1 MRAAFPLAPAVALAL
16 CLLAVP
22 VASAPAAAAEPPR
35 AAVPVEPF
43 FRHDDHR
50 QMALSPSGRY
60 LGALV
65 PVDGRVRLSVID
77 IDAKTAKVVASMR
90 GEDIAA
96 FHWVNDN
103 RLVFSLIDLQ
113 SGLAEQRAGGL
124 FAIDRDGSNFRI
136 LAPTI
141 RELIARGQV
150 APRFTAFHGVPGDG
164 SDDIFVDTNEND
176 VDYLSIHRMN
186 TRTGRKT
193 ALVDTPPGDVVG
205 WVLDPKGQA
214 RAAVTSEKKGLA
226 SRVWWRAAAGDRWTS
241 LGEFGLRGPRML
253 PAEFD
258 GDGSLV
264 VASDIGRDT
273 LALYRYDTTKMAT
286 GALLAAHPQSDLA
299 GGLVFD
305 RRKNAIVGVEYDAA
319 RPGAAWFDD
328 DYARVQKTIDGALP
342 GKMNRLQ
349 RADAGPRALV
359 YSYSDTDPGS
369 YYLYD
374 TDKRQLEFIA
384 AVRKAI
390 RPEAMPQRQPV
401 RYAARDGLEIPGYL
415 TLPRTGAA
423 KNLPLVL
430 YVHGGPYV
438 RGGHWHWSAE
448 PAYLASLGYAVLEPE
463 FRGSTSWGAKHFQAG
478 WKQWGLA
485 MQDDLID
492 GIDWL
497 AKEGTIDPKRVC
509 IMGASY
515 GGYAVMMGLARDPER
530 FRCGINY
537 VGVTDIALM
546 FEVTWSDFAR
556 SNFIDYAAKD
566 LIGDP
571 EKDAAR
577 FRATSPLANVARIK
591 APVLM
596 AYGGGDRRVPIVH
609 GERMRAAL
617 EAQGTPVEWV
627 AYPDEGHGFI
637 LEATRYDFYGRV
649 AKFLARHLPVD

>member
-1 MRAAFPLAPAVALAL
+1 MRAALPFAPAVVLAL
-16 CLLAVP
+16 CLLAGPAVP
-22 VASAPAAAAEPPR
+22 TPAAAAEAPR
-35 AAVPVEPF
+35 PAVPVEPF
-43 FRHDDHR
+43 FSHDDYR
-50 QMALSPSGRY
+50 QMALSPSGKY

-77 IDAKTAKVVASMR
+77 LDAKSAKVVASMR
-90 GEDIAA
+90 GEDIAG
-96 FHWVNDN
+96 FRWVNDN
-103 RLVFSLIDLQ
+103 RLVFTLIDLQ
-113 SGLAEQRAGGL
+113 TGLAEQRAGGL
-124 FAIDRDGSNFRI
+124 FAIDRDGTNFRI

-141 RELIARGQV
+141 RELMARGQI
-150 APRFTAFHGVPGDG
+150 APRFTAFHSIPDDG
-164 SDDIFVDTNEND
+164 NDDISVVTNDND
-176 VDYLSIHRMN
+176 VDYLSIYRMN

-205 WVLDPKGQA
+205 WLLDRKGQA
-214 RAAVTSEKKGLA
+214 RAAVTAEKKGLA
-226 SRVWWRAAAGDRWTS
+226 SRVYWRAGAGDKWTS
-241 LGEFGLRGPRML
+241 LGEFGLSDRRIL
-253 PAEFD
+253 PAGFD

-286 GALLAAHPQSDLA
+286 GELLAAHPQNDLDR
-299 GGLVFD
+299 GLVFD
-305 RRKNAIVGVEYDAA
+305 RRKNAIVGVMYEGAK
-319 RPGAAWFDD
+319 PGVAWFDD
-328 DYARVQKTIDGALP
+328 DYARVQKTIDAALP
-342 GKMNRLQ
+342 GRMNEIR

-384 AVRKAI
+384 AERKAI
-390 RPEAMPQRQPV
+390 KPDAMPHRQPV
-401 RYAARDGLEIPGYL
+401 RYVARDGLEIPGYL
-415 TLPRTGAA
+415 TLPRTGTA

-438 RGGHWHWSAE
+438 RGSSWGWSAE
-448 PAYLASLGYAVLEPE
+448 PAYLAALGYAVLEPE

-485 MQDDLID
+485 MQDDLVD

-515 GGYAVMMGLARDPER
+515 GGYAVMMGLARDPDR

-556 SNFIDYAAKD
+556 SDYIEYAAKD

-571 EKDAAR
+571 DKDAAR
-577 FRATSPLANVARIK
+577 FKATSPLANVAKIR

-617 EAQGTPVEWV
+617 EKQGTPVEWV

-649 AKFLARHLPVD
+649 AKFLAKHLPVD

>member
-1 MRAAFPLAPAVALAL
+1 MKPATLFMLAVALSL
-16 CLLAVP
+16 CLLAGLT
-22 VASAPAAAAEPPR
+22 APTVVRAAEPVR
-35 AAVPVEPF
+35 SAVPVEPF
-43 FRHDDHR
+43 FRHADYR
-50 QMALSPSGRY
+50 ELALSPSGKY

-77 IDAKTAKVVASMR
+77 LDAKTAKVVASMR
-90 GEDIAA
+90 GEDISSFA
-96 FHWVNDN
+96 WVNDS

-124 FAIDRDGSNFRI
+124 FAIDRDGTNFRI

-141 RELIARGQV
+141 RELIVRGQI
-150 APRFTAFHGVPGDG
+150 APRFTFLHDVPGDG

-176 VDYLSIHRMN
+176 VDYVSIYRMN

-205 WVLDPKGQA
+205 WLLDRKGQA

-226 SRVWWRAAAGDRWTS
+226 SRVYWRAGAGDKWTS
-241 LGEFGLRGPRML
+241 LGEFGLSDRRIL
-253 PAEFD
+253 PAAFD

-264 VASDIGRDT
+264 VASDVGRDT

-286 GALLAAHPQSDLA
+286 GELLAAHPQNDLG

-305 RRKNAIVGVEYDAA
+305 RRKNAIVGVAYDGAK
-319 RPGAAWFDD
+319 PGAAWFDD
-328 DYARVQKTIDGALP
+328 DYARVQKTIDAALP
-342 GKMNRLQ
+342 DRMNEIR

-359 YSYSDTDPGS
+359 FSYSDTDPGS

-374 TDKRQLEFIA
+374 TEKRQLEFVA
-384 AVRKAI
+384 AVRKGI
-390 RPEAMPQRQPV
+390 KPDAMPRRQPV

-438 RGGHWHWSAE
+438 RGSHWGWSAE
-448 PAYLASLGYAVLEPE
+448 PAYLAALGYAVLEPE
-463 FRGSTSWGAKHFQAG
+463 FRGSTGWGAKHFRAG
-478 WKQWGLA
+478 WKAWGLA
-485 MQDDLID
+485 MQDDLVD

-515 GGYAVMMGLARDPER
+515 GGYAVMMGLARDPDR

-556 SNFIDYAAKD
+556 SNYIEYAAKD

-571 EKDAAR
+571 DKDAAR
-577 FRATSPLANVARIK
+577 FKATSPLANAAKIR

-609 GERMRAAL
+609 GEQMRAAL
-617 EAQGTPVEWV
+617 EKQGTPVEWV
-627 AYPDEGHGFI
+627 AYPEEGHGFI

-649 AKFLARHLPVD
+649 AKFLAKHLPVD